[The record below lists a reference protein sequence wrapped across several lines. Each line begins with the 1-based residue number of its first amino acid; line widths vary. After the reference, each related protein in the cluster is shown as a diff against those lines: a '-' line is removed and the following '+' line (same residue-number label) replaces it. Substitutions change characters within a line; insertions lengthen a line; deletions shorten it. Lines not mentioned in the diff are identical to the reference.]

1 MNPPAEQE
9 SPALGDLARQL
20 VPLSLSDAAMAL
32 ADPLLA
38 ITLTRLPAPEV
49 QLAALGVVKALA
61 NFLESPIIMVL
72 HASTALSGWSRSR
85 HALARFVLL
94 LASLLTL
101 LFLTLSLPT
110 THAWLTGKVYSLVPE
125 VAAATRLPL
134 LIMCLWPALI
144 AWRRI
149 HQGQLILQGRG
160 KFMGMA
166 SLFRVAAFI
175 VTLGL
180 GSRFGLAGASL
191 GALAMM
197 GGLWVEALLVVYWT
211 RQQPLLEREPAQ
223 PLPTDLPGVSA
234 YYAPLALTMLLM
246 WGGRAALVAVLARAQ
261 DSELALA
268 AWSASW
274 GFVILI
280 ANLSRMVQ
288 QLVIKYAR
296 QVPAARLAALG
307 LMAGGFCSFMLT
319 LLGHTP
325 PGREL
330 LALLIGGDPKLFAAA
345 QAVVGYSLLV
355 PLLVAAQ
362 NVLQG
367 FCIVVGRNT
376 WVNGAGL
383 VGVALTLLAARWG
396 VQQGWPGASVGAG
409 AVALGLLAEVS
420 LLAVFR
426 PWKGVAR

>member
-1 MNPPAEQE
+1 
-9 SPALGDLARQL
+9 
-20 VPLSLSDAAMAL
+20 MAV

-38 ITLTRLPAPEV
+38 VTLTRLPAPEV

-72 HASTALSGWSRSR
+72 HASTALSGWAASRR
-85 HALARFVLL
+85 ALARFVLL
-94 LASLLTL
+94 LSALLTS
-101 LFLTLSLPT
+101 LFLILSLPAV
-110 THAWLTGKVYSLVPE
+110 HAWLTGEVFSLVVP

-134 LIMCLWPALI
+134 LLMCLWPAVI

-160 KFMGMA
+160 KFMGLA
-166 SLFRVAAFI
+166 SLFRVAAFAL
-175 VTLGL
+175 TLL
-180 GSRFGLAGASL
+180 AGSRLGLAGAAL
-191 GALAMM
+191 GALALM
-197 GGLWVEALLVVYWT
+197 GGLWVEALLVVFWT
-211 RQQPLLEREPAQ
+211 RQQALPDQPPAQ
-223 PLPTDLPGVSA
+223 ALPTDLPGVSA

-274 GFVILI
+274 GFVIMI

-296 QVPAARLAALG
+296 QVPASRLAALG
-307 LMAGGFCSFMLT
+307 LLAGGTCSALLT
-319 LLGHTP
+319 LLGHSQ
-325 PGREL
+325 PGRQL
-330 LALLIGGDPKLFAAA
+330 LALLIGGDPQLLAAA
-345 QAVVGYSLLV
+345 QAVVSYSLLV
-355 PLLVAAQ
+355 PLLVASQ

-367 FCIVVGRNT
+367 FCIVGGRNT

-383 VGVALTLLAARWG
+383 VGVGVTLMLARWG

-409 AVALGLLAEVS
+409 AVALGLLAEVT
-420 LLAVFR
+420 LLACFR
-426 PWKGVAR
+426 PWRASVSEKSFA

>member
-1 MNPPAEQE
+1 
-9 SPALGDLARQL
+9 
-20 VPLSLSDAAMAL
+20 MAL

-38 ITLTRLPAPEV
+38 ITLTRMPSPEV

-72 HASTALSGWSRSR
+72 HASTALSGWAASRS
-85 HALARFVLL
+85 ALTRFVLL
-94 LASLLTL
+94 VAGFLTA
-101 LFLTLSLPT
+101 LFLALSLPPV
-110 THAWLTGKVYSLVPE
+110 HAWLTGQVYSLASP

-134 LIMCLWPALI
+134 LLMCLWPAVI

-166 SLFRVAAFI
+166 SLFRVGAF
-175 VTLGL
+175 VLTLLL
-180 GSRFGLAGASL
+180 GSRLGLAGASL
-191 GALAMM
+191 GALALM

-211 RQQPLLEREPAQ
+211 HRQPLPDQRPATS
-223 PLPTDLPGVSA
+223 LPTDLPGVSA

-261 DSELALA
+261 DAELALA

-296 QVPAARLAALG
+296 QVPATRLAALG
-307 LMAGGFCSFMLT
+307 LLAGTTCSLLLAVLGHSQPGHQ
-319 LLGHTP
+319 LLG
-325 PGREL
+325 
-330 LALLIGGDPKLFAAA
+330 LLIGGDPKLLEAAR
-345 QAVVGYSLLV
+345 AVVGYSLLV

-367 FCIVVGRNT
+367 FCIVAGRNT

-383 VGVALTLLAARWG
+383 AGVALTLLAARWG
-396 VQQGWPGASVGAG
+396 IAQGWPGANAGAG
-409 AVALGLLAEVS
+409 AVALGLLVEVA
-420 LLAVFR
+420 LLATCR
-426 PWKGVAR
+426 PWRLCHGGKSFA

>member
-1 MNPPAEQE
+1 MKAPDNGP
-9 SPALGDLARQL
+9 SLGQLARQL
-20 VPLSLSDAAMAL
+20 APLSLSDAAMAV

-38 ITLTRLPAPEV
+38 ITLTRLPGPEV
-49 QLAALGVVKALA
+49 QLGALGVVKALA

-72 HASTALSGWSRSR
+72 HASTALSAWSPSR
-85 HALARFVLL
+85 RAFTRFVTL
-94 LASLLTL
+94 LAGLLTL
-101 LFLTLSLPT
+101 LFLALSLPGL
-110 THAWLTGKVYSLVPE
+110 HGWLTGRVYSLVPE

-134 LIMCLWPALI
+134 LLMCLWPALI

-160 KFMGMA
+160 KYMGMA
-166 SLFRVAAFI
+166 SLWRVAAFAL
-175 VTLGL
+175 TLVA
-180 GSRFGLAGASL
+180 GSRLNLAGAAL
-191 GALAMM
+191 GALALMS
-197 GGLWVEALLVVYWT
+197 GLLVEALLVVYWT
-211 RQQPLLEREPAQ
+211 GRAAIPDQPPPNR
-223 PLPTDLPGVSA
+223 LPHDLPGVAA

-274 GFVILI
+274 GFVILV

-296 QVPAARLAALG
+296 QVPPSRLAGLGLLAGGACSLALTALG
-307 LMAGGFCSFMLT
+307 HSGPGEK
-319 LLGHTP
+319 LL
-325 PGREL
+325 RS
-330 LALLIGGDPKLFAAA
+330 LIGGDPALLLAA
-345 QAVVGYSLLV
+345 QRVVALSLLV
-355 PLLVAAQ
+355 PLLVALQ

-367 FCIVVGRNT
+367 FCIVAGRNT

-383 VGVALTLLAARWG
+383 VGLALTLLAAGWG
-396 VQQGWPGASVGAG
+396 VAQGWPGASVGAG

-420 LLAVFR
+420 LLATFR
-426 PWKGVAR
+426 PWRAAAQA

>member
-1 MNPPAEQE
+1 MKPLAKPTLAE
-9 SPALGDLARQL
+9 LAQQL
-20 VPLSLSDAAMAL
+20 VPLSLSDAAMAV

-38 ITLTRLPAPEV
+38 VTLTRLPGPEV

-72 HASTALSGWSRSR
+72 HASTALSGWAASRR
-85 HALARFVLL
+85 ALTRFVLL
-94 LASLLTL
+94 LAAGLTL
-101 LFLTLSLPT
+101 LFLALSLPVV
-110 THAWLTGKVYSLVPE
+110 HLWLTRDVYSLVPE

-134 LIMCLWPALI
+134 LLMCLWPAVI

-166 SLFRVAAFI
+166 SLFRVGAFAL
-175 VTLGL
+175 TLWL
-180 GSRFGLAGASL
+180 GSRSGLAGSSL
-191 GALAMM
+191 GALALMV
-197 GGLWVEALLVVYWT
+197 GLWVEALLVVYWT
-211 RQQPLLEREPAQ
+211 RQEVLPDREPAT
-223 PLPTDLPGVSA
+223 PLPTDFPGVSG

-246 WGGRAALVAVLARAQ
+246 WGGRAALVAVLARAH

-296 QVPAARLAALG
+296 QVPAARLVALG
-307 LMAGGFCSFMLT
+307 TLAGGVCTLLLT
-319 LLGHTP
+319 LLGHSL
-325 PGREL
+325 PGRQL
-330 LALLIGGDPKLFAAA
+330 LAVLIGGDPRLLAAA
-345 QAVVGYSLLV
+345 QAVVGYSLWV

-367 FCIVVGRNT
+367 FCIVAGRNT

-383 VGVALTLLAARWG
+383 VGVGLTLLAARWG

-409 AVALGLLAEVS
+409 AVALGLLAEVA
-420 LLAVFR
+420 LLASFR
-426 PWKGVAR
+426 PWRSAGGE